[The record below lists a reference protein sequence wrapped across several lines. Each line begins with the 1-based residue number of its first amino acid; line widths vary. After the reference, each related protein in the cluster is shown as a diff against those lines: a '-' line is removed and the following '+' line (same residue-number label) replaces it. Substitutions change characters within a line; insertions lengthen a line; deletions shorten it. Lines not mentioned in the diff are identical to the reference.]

1 MNAALA
7 APVAPSPVAPS
18 PVAPLT
24 AAPTPLTQPAIAEHA
39 PSSIAYTY
47 KRFPLTVVRGDGVT
61 LWDDAGR
68 SYLDFMSGIATNALG
83 YNDAGVNAAI
93 AKGLSTG
100 LIHLSNLVTNEPA
113 ERFAHFLTA
122 RTFADKVFFCNSGVE
137 AVEGAIKFARRWG
150 RSVDAEGGKHE
161 IVAVRGSFHGRLGAA
176 LAATDRAAYRMPFRP
191 LTPGV
196 TIAERDIESLSAILS
211 AQTTAAVI
219 VEPVQ
224 GEGGVRPLDHAFL
237 RALRVLTRE
246 RNILLILDEI
256 QCGLGRTGCFLA
268 HEPVGIRPDI
278 VTLAKPLAGGLPM
291 GAILL
296 TDEVAGALK
305 PGEHGT
311 TFGGGPLV
319 THVALHVCERLA
331 DAAFLARVREDG
343 AWFGAQ
349 LAALKHRHSCVRA
362 VRGVGY
368 MWGVDV
374 TEPASAV
381 IERARERG
389 LLILS
394 AGDHTLRIL
403 PPLVATREEL
413 QRAVTILDQALQDV
427 VASV

>member
-1 MNAALA
+1 MTSALA
-7 APVAPSPVAPS
+7 TPVASSAIPSSPATDPV
-18 PVAPLT
+18 T
-24 AAPTPLTQPAIAEHA
+24 
-39 PSSIAYTY
+39 SSIAYTY
-47 KRFPLTVVRGDGVT
+47 KRFPVTIVRGEGVT
-61 LWDDAGR
+61 LYDDAGNA
-68 SYLDFMSGIATNALG
+68 YLDCMSGIATNALG

-93 AKGLSTG
+93 TEALSTG

-113 ERFAHFLTA
+113 EKFAHFLTS

-150 RSVDAEGGKHE
+150 RTVDPEGGKHG
-161 IVAVRGSFHGRLGAA
+161 IVSVRGSFHGRLGAA

-196 TIAERDIESLSAILS
+196 TIVERDLDALRAVLSADS
-211 AQTTAAVI
+211 TAAVI
-219 VEPVQ
+219 IEPVQ
-224 GEGGVRPLDHAFL
+224 GEGGLRPVDHDFL
-237 RALRVLTRE
+237 RALRELTRE

-268 HEPVGIRPDI
+268 HEPIGIKPDI

-291 GAILL
+291 GAVLL
-296 TDEVAGALK
+296 THAVADALK

-319 THVALHVCERLA
+319 THVALHVCQRLA
-331 DAAFLARVREDG
+331 DPALLARVREDG
-343 AWFGAQ
+343 AWFGAR
-349 LAALKHRHSCVRA
+349 LAALKDTHASVRA

-374 TEPASAV
+374 TEPASAI
-381 IERARERG
+381 IERARAKG
-389 LLILS
+389 LLIIS

-403 PPLVATREEL
+403 PPLVATRDDL
-413 QRAVTILDQALQDV
+413 DRAVTLLDQALRDTV
-427 VASV
+427 PSF

>member
-1 MNAALA
+1 MSTLMDAVPDTSLVHA
-7 APVAPSPVAPS
+7 VPSHATL
-18 PVAPLT
+18 PL
-24 AAPTPLTQPAIAEHA
+24 PQ

-47 KRFPLTVVRGDGVT
+47 KRFPLTIVRGEGVT
-61 LWDDAGR
+61 LYDDAGR
-68 SYLDFMSGIATNALG
+68 SYLDFMSGIATNAFG
-83 YNDAGVNAAI
+83 YNDAGVNGAI
-93 AKGLSTG
+93 AEALASG

-113 ERFAHFLTA
+113 ERLAHFLTS

-137 AVEGAIKFARRWG
+137 SVEGALKFARRWG
-150 RSVDAEGGKHE
+150 RAIDPEGKKHE
-161 IVAVRGSFHGRLGAA
+161 IVSVRGSFHGRLGSA
-176 LAATDRAAYRMPFRP
+176 LAATDRASYRIPFRP

-196 TIAERDIESLSAILS
+196 TIAERDLESLSAVLS
-211 AQTTAAVI
+211 VERTAALI
-219 VEPVQ
+219 IEPVQ
-224 GEGGVRPLDHAFL
+224 GEGGLRPIDYTLL
-237 RALRVLTRE
+237 RALRTLTRE

-296 TDEVAGALK
+296 TDAVAGALQ

-319 THVALHVCERLA
+319 SHVALHVCERLA
-331 DAAFLARVREDG
+331 DSALLKRIREDG

-349 LAALKHRHSCVRA
+349 LSALKDTHASVRA
-362 VRGVGY
+362 VRGVGF

-374 TEPASAV
+374 TEPAGQI
-381 IERARERG
+381 IERARAEG

-403 PPLVATREEL
+403 PPLIATRDDLE
-413 QRAVTILDQALQDV
+413 RAVAMLDRSLRDSPV
-427 VASV
+427 ST

>member
-1 MNAALA
+1 MNAAQATPVASSAIATSDDVVSA
-7 APVAPSPVAPS
+7 APPPI
-18 PVAPLT
+18 
-24 AAPTPLTQPAIAEHA
+24 PATE

-47 KRFPLTVVRGDGVT
+47 KRFPVTMVRGEGVT
-61 LWDDAGR
+61 LFDDAGNA
-68 SYLDFMSGIATNALG
+68 YLDCMSGIATNALG
-83 YNDAGVNAAI
+83 YNDAGINAAI
-93 AKGLSTG
+93 AEALSTG
-100 LIHLSNLVTNEPA
+100 LIHLSNLFANDPA
-113 ERFAHFLTA
+113 ERLATFLTT

-150 RSVDAEGGKHE
+150 RSIDPDGAKHE

-191 LTPGV
+191 LTPGI
-196 TIAERDIESLSAILS
+196 TIAERDLGALAQVLSS
-211 AQTTAAVI
+211 ATTAAVI
-219 VEPVQ
+219 IEPVQ
-224 GEGGVRPLDHAFL
+224 GEGGLRPVDHDFM
-237 RALRVLTRE
+237 RALRALTRE

-268 HEPVGIRPDI
+268 HEPIGIAPDI

-296 TDEVAGALK
+296 TNAVADALK

-319 THVALHVCERLA
+319 SHVALHVCRRLA
-331 DAAFLARVREDG
+331 DPALLTHVREDG

-349 LAALKHRHSCVRA
+349 LQRLQRAHACIRA

-381 IERARERG
+381 IERARARG
-389 LLILS
+389 LLIIS
-394 AGDHTLRIL
+394 AGEHTLRIL
-403 PPLVATREEL
+403 PPLVATRADL
-413 QRAVTILDQALQDV
+413 ARAIEILDLALRDV
-427 VASV
+427 VTLA

>member
-1 MNAALA
+1 MTAALA
-7 APVAPSPVAPS
+7 TPVAPSAIPSSVPSEGSGADPV
-18 PVAPLT
+18 T
-24 AAPTPLTQPAIAEHA
+24 
-39 PSSIAYTY
+39 SSIAYTY
-47 KRFPLTVVRGDGVT
+47 KRFPVTIVRGEGVT
-61 LWDDAGR
+61 LYDDAGTA
-68 SYLDFMSGIATNALG
+68 YLDCMSGIATNALG

-93 AKGLSTG
+93 TEALQTG

-113 ERFAHFLTA
+113 ERLAHFLTA

-150 RSVDAEGGKHE
+150 RSIDAEGGKHG
-161 IVAVRGSFHGRLGAA
+161 IVSVRGSFHGRLGAA

-196 TIAERDIESLSAILS
+196 TIVERDLDTLRAVLSAES
-211 AQTTAAVI
+211 TAAVI
-219 VEPVQ
+219 IEPVQ
-224 GEGGVRPLDHAFL
+224 GEGGLRPVDHDFL
-237 RALRVLTRE
+237 RAVRALTRE

-268 HEPVGIRPDI
+268 HEPIGIKPDI

-296 TDEVAGALK
+296 TADVADALK

-319 THVALHVCERLA
+319 THVALHVCQRLA
-331 DAAFLARVREDG
+331 DPALLLRVREDG
-343 AWFGAQ
+343 AWFGAR
-349 LAALKHRHSCVRA
+349 LAALKSAHSSVRA
-362 VRGVGY
+362 VRGVGF

-381 IERARERG
+381 IERARAKG
-389 LLILS
+389 LLIIS

-403 PPLVATREEL
+403 PPLVATRDDL
-413 QRAVTILDQALQDV
+413 DRAVTLLELALRDV
-427 VASV
+427 APTF

>member
-7 APVAPSPVAPS
+7 APE
-18 PVAPLT
+18 
-24 AAPTPLTQPAIAEHA
+24 APTLVDAGPVVTLPPAEATQV

-47 KRFPLTVVRGDGVT
+47 KRFPLTVVRGEGVT
-61 LWDDAGR
+61 LWDDTGR

-83 YNDAGVNAAI
+83 YDDAGVNASI
-93 AKGLSTG
+93 AEALSTG

-113 ERFAHFLTA
+113 EKFAHFLTA

-150 RSVDAEGGKHE
+150 RTVDADGGKHE

-196 TIAERDIESLSAILS
+196 AIAERDIESLSAILS
-211 AQTTAAVI
+211 ATTTAAVI
-219 VEPVQ
+219 IEPVQ
-224 GEGGVRPLDHAFL
+224 GEGGVRPLDHEFL
-237 RALRVLTRE
+237 RALRALTRE

-296 TDEVAGALK
+296 TDEVASALK

-331 DAAFLARVREDG
+331 DSAFLQHVREDG

-349 LAALKHRHSCVRA
+349 LAALEDAHSCVRA
-362 VRGVGY
+362 VRGIGY

-374 TEPASAV
+374 TEPAGAV
-381 IERARERG
+381 IERARDLG

-403 PPLVATREEL
+403 PPLVTTRAEL
-413 QRAVTILDQALQDV
+413 QRAVTILDQSLQDV
-427 VASV
+427 VATV